1 MEVCMWQQSM
11 LAAFSIFFAAML
23 ATIGCTSTEPKGNTD
38 PVVPEMNSD
47 TPYPEDPDLGP
58 APGEE
63 GTTVDEPKTP
73 EEDTPGELT
82 EDPYGTP
89 EVESTPEPTAPEV
102 EAPASEAPEAEDD
115 IGGAFEDPQP
125 NYEPAPDA
133 GVPSVGTPF
142 TEAEDDA
149 DIAPSAGAN
158 VRYVK
163 AILLNVR
170 QEPNFRSPIVRRL
183 LGGAKVNVEI
193 SGKFAKIK
201 DGQWVHVKYLSSK
214 PTKKISWKDVQRAW
228 KKSKYKDTWKP
239 QK

>member
-1 MEVCMWQQSM
+1 MWQQSM
-11 LAAFSIFFAAML
+11 LAAFYLFV
-23 ATIGCTSTEPKGNTD
+23 ATAFVTAGCTSTEPKGNTD
-38 PVVPEMNSD
+38 PVVPEMDSD

-63 GTTVDEPKTP
+63 GSAVEEPKAP

-82 EDPYGTP
+82 DDPYAETAP
-89 EVESTPEPTAPEV
+89 PAETAPEV
-102 EAPASEAPEAEDD
+102 EVPGTENDTD

-133 GVPSVGTPF
+133 GVPPVGTPF
-142 TEAEDDA
+142 SEAAEED
-149 DIAPSAGAN
+149 DIAPSSGEQ

-170 QEPNFRSPIVRRL
+170 QEPNFKSPIVRRL

-193 SGKFAKIK
+193 DGTYAKLK
-201 DGQWVHVKYLSSK
+201 EGQWVHVRYLSSK

>member
-1 MEVCMWQQSM
+1 MWQKFL
-11 LAAFSIFFAAML
+11 LAACSIFFVSLFANV
-23 ATIGCTSTEPKGNTD
+23 GCTSTEPKGNTE
-38 PVVPEMNSD
+38 PVVPEMDSD
-47 TPYPEDPDLGP
+47 TPYPEDPELGP

-63 GTTVDEPKTP
+63 GAAAEEPKTT
-73 EEDTPGELT
+73 EEDTPGELN
-82 EDPYGTP
+82 EDPYGAADSAAAP
-89 EVESTPEPTAPEV
+89 QPEPGPVTPDGDTAE
-102 EAPASEAPEAEDD
+102 EADD

-133 GVPSVGTPF
+133 GVPPAGTPF
-142 TEAEDDA
+142 SEAGEVDNTLA
-149 DIAPSAGAN
+149 SGGTN

-170 QEPNFRSPIVRRL
+170 QEPNFKSPIVRRL
-183 LGGAKVNVEI
+183 LGGAKLKVEI

-214 PTKKISWKDVQRAW
+214 PTKKVTWKDVQRAW

-239 QK
+239 QN

>member
-1 MEVCMWQQSM
+1 MWQKS
-11 LAAFSIFFAAML
+11 LLTVCSISFACLL
-23 ATIGCTSTEPKGNTD
+23 ATLGCTSTEPKGNTD
-38 PVVPEMNSD
+38 PVVPEMDSD

-58 APGEE
+58 PPGEE
-63 GTTVDEPKTP
+63 GATVEEPKTP

-82 EDPYGTP
+82 EDPYSANDAGTVP
-89 EVESTPEPTAPEV
+89 QSDLETVAPSV
-102 EAPASEAPEAEDD
+102 EAPEETDD

-133 GVPSVGTPF
+133 GVPSAGTPF
-142 TEAEDDA
+142 SEAGEVD
-149 DIAPSAGAN
+149 DIAPSSGTQ

-170 QEPNFRSPIVRRL
+170 QEPNFKSPIVRRL
-183 LGGAKVNVEI
+183 LGGAKLNVDI
-193 SGKFAKIK
+193 SGKFAKLQE
-201 DGQWVHVKYLSSK
+201 GQWVHVKYLSSK
-214 PTKKISWKDVQRAW
+214 PTKKVTWKDVQSAW

>member
-1 MEVCMWQQSM
+1 MWQKSL
-11 LAAFSIFFAAML
+11 LAAFSFFFACL
-23 ATIGCTSTEPKGNTD
+23 IVTVGCTSTEPKGNTD
-38 PVVPEMNSD
+38 PVVPEMDSD

-63 GTTVDEPKTP
+63 GATVEEPKSP

-82 EDPYGTP
+82 EDPYATP
-89 EVESTPEPTAPEV
+89 EAGTAPQAEP
-102 EAPASEAPEAEDD
+102 ETAAPEAEAPEEADD

-133 GVPSVGTPF
+133 GVPPAGTPF
-142 TEAEDDA
+142 SEAGEVD
-149 DIAPSAGAN
+149 DIAPSSGSK

-163 AILLNVR
+163 ATLLNVR
-170 QEPNFRSPIVRRL
+170 AEPNFRSPIVKRF
-183 LGGAKVNVEI
+183 LGGAKLNVEI

-214 PTKKISWKDVQRAW
+214 PTKKVTWKDVQRAW